1 MHLKVKRICYWMIK
15 WVIRQWLAVPYI
27 CYCRQIVWQ
36 AWWGQGNILILI
48 RHPHRQDASQQ
59 NLRLIRTWGIG
70 NNLRLG
76 WRKCALL
83 SGRYAHPIVQP
94 SMLCPSDWARDWRS
108 RGWVTVTFS
117 QHTLR
122 RERFLRPTVLC
133 RRSLTRRTGHELW
146 PTSQRPYDMMN
157 SVSSIEE
164 VLHDTRQIILFN
176 TNSSLFYLYI
186 IFSAPWLAGC
196 LDWLNY
202 PCFFPFHETRQTIKC
217 SFLLFIWLQI
227 VISAITDKMVIFLVW
242 NLIFEFVQT
251 AVFGWTTVVLVQI
264 SNFEETKTS

>member
-1 MHLKVKRICYWMIK
+1 MRFLLGGAREETHGKPNHHLRRLVSDVWAKGIDTSSFVWINLNITDGACNYCVRTENHVCMHLKVKRICYWMIK

-27 CYCRQIVWQ
+27 CYCRQIVWL

-133 RRSLTRRTGHELW
+133 RRSLTRGTGHELW

-176 TNSSLFYLYI
+176 TNCLYFTYILFFQLLGWLPGLTKLPLFFSL
-186 IFSAPWLAGC
+186 PR
-196 LDWLNY
+196 D
-202 PCFFPFHETRQTIKC
+202 
-217 SFLLFIWLQI
+217 
-227 VISAITDKMVIFLVW
+227 
-242 NLIFEFVQT
+242 
-251 AVFGWTTVVLVQI
+251 
-264 SNFEETKTS
+264 